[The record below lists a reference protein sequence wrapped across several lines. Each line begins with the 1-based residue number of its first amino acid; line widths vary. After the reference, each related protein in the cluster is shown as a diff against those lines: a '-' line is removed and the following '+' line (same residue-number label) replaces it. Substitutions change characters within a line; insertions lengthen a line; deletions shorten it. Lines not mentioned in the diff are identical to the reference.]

1 MANFNFGI
9 DCESK
14 KAAEK
19 LNKFISELNIY
30 QDGLDFQDT
39 RVMVISKSNL
49 IDELKK
55 FGKNG
60 GGIVIIEVWPADQ
73 EYDEA
78 ESSGSLEVHE
88 V

>member
-14 KAAEK
+14 NAAEK

-30 QDGLDFQDT
+30 QDGLDCQDT
-39 RVMVISKSNL
+39 RVMVISKSSL
-49 IDELKK
+49 IAELKR

-60 GGIVIIEVWPADQ
+60 GGIVTIEVWPSDQ

-78 ESSGSLEVHE
+78 ESSGKLEVHE